1 MSGKSFLTSFL
12 DAPRCAEA
20 KGAVGMP
27 ETRHIP
33 GVCEV
38 ANGELL
44 RQGGRKA
51 LGKLNDVV
59 VEEARICI

>member
-1 MSGKSFLTSFL
+1 MQ
-12 DAPRCAEA
+12 
-20 KGAVGMP
+20 

-44 RQGGRKA
+44 RQGGSKA